1 MHLTHKSTKDGQKTK
16 GWKEMDQDLTME
28 HERSYSQ
35 DLSIDA
41 ARGGIMLQSR
51 ENWQNGGRGV
61 IMRGRVGILYSSS
74 SII

>member
-41 ARGGIMLQSR
+41 ARGGIML
-51 ENWQNGGRGV
+51 
-61 IMRGRVGILYSSS
+61 
-74 SII
+74 